1 MKAKRIAYLV
11 LTGFLAAGISVTSHA
26 QQPAAETGKKAAAAK
41 PGAAKASP
49 KKTAG
54 AAKLAPGQK
63 QCRSK
68 LPDGSL
74 KTWTCGSDQPCCVNH
89 TFNLYTCG
97 SQLLKCF

>member
-1 MKAKRIAYLV
+1 MKSERIAYRILV
-11 LTGFLAAGISVTSHA
+11 GLCLAALAGTAQA
-26 QQPAAETGKKAAAAK
+26 QQPPADPSKKVATAKKAPAK
-41 PGAAKASP
+41 TEARG
-49 KKTAG
+49 
-54 AAKLAPGQK
+54 AKLASGQK

-68 LPDGSL
+68 LPDGSR

>member
-11 LTGFLAAGISVTSHA
+11 LAGFLVAGISVTSHA
-26 QQPAAETGKKAAAAK
+26 QQPAAESAKKAAAPKPGTAK
-41 PGAAKASP
+41 PPPKKAS
-49 KKTAG
+49 G
-54 AAKLAPGQK
+54 AKLAPGQK

>member
-1 MKAKRIAYLV
+1 MKFVRIASIVALGV
-11 LTGFLAAGISVTSHA
+11 LAAAAVGPSEA
-26 QQPAAETGKKAAAAK
+26 QQPSGEAARAAAPAK
-41 PGAAKASP
+41 PGAVKRPAQKS
-49 KKTAG
+49 TG
-54 AAKLAPGQK
+54 AAKPAAGQK

-74 KTWTCGSDQPCCVNH
+74 KTWTCGTEQPCCVNH

>member
-1 MKAKRIAYLV
+1 MKANRIAYLV
-11 LTGFLAAGISVTSHA
+11 LTGFLAAGISVASHA
-26 QQPAAETGKKAAAAK
+26 QQPAAESAKKAALPKPGTAK
-41 PGAAKASP
+41 PTP
-49 KKTAG
+49 KKAAG
-54 AAKLAPGQK
+54 GKLAPGQK